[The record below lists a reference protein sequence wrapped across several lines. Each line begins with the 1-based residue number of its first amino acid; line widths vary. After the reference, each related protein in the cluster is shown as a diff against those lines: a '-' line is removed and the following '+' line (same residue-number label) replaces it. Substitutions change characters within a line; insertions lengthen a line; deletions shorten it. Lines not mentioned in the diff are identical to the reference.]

1 MEKESMTIFAD
12 DVSEMNERVTELSQ
26 SHAILWV
33 LQDSGNFKLYSEVF
47 RFHRDYFYPTVSSLF
62 QGFCVITYL
71 LFDNKRSDVKSL
83 PHLIGCLN
91 HTLEQELNQ
100 NIKNQKPLLD
110 KYFNYRH
117 KIFAHRDKSKSPAEL
132 FGEQKKIRVK
142 SEMEAIVRLAQN
154 SICSLADAAG
164 MDKVELAKE
173 FSRREEHAGRNIL
186 EILQTLEKQRLG
198 K

>member
-1 MEKESMTIFAD
+1 MKAD
-12 DVSEMNERVTELSQ
+12 GAHPQTGRTCLLRQ
-26 SHAILWV
+26 S
-33 LQDSGNFKLYSEVF
+33 
-47 RFHRDYFYPTVSSLF
+47 
-62 QGFCVITYL
+62 
-71 LFDNKRSDVKSL
+71 
-83 PHLIGCLN
+83 
-91 HTLEQELNQ
+91 
-100 NIKNQKPLLD
+100 
-110 KYFNYRH
+110 
-117 KIFAHRDKSKSPAEL
+117 
-132 FGEQKKIRVK
+132 EQKKIRVK